1 MNLHQTLTT
10 QAEEHVNRLFKSVD
24 TSDLIYHNIE
34 HTQRVVTHCMEI
46 SDHYRLPQN
55 EKAILLIAAWFH
67 DTGHLYTTP
76 DAHEAKSVELMKE
89 FMASH
94 AVESDFTEAVEQCIL
109 ATRIETQ
116 PHNLLQEIIKD
127 ADVYNLG
134 TSEFKVTNKQIKK
147 EYQRRGLTELLKD
160 WDMQTL
166 QLLEMHKF
174 YTTYCQEQLNQKKEK
189 NLAKLREK
197 VEEKIANA
205 APQGVQFQPSGKDN
219 LSSTKRGLINKGI
232 QTMLRLT
239 SENHLE
245 LSGMAD
251 GKANILISVNA
262 IIISVILTVL
272 IRKIEVDRHL
282 AIPTFIFLF
291 FSVATIIL
299 AILAT
304 RPQVTVGNFSRT
316 DVMHKK
322 TNLLFFGNFFR
333 TSLDEYKWA
342 MSNLMQD
349 PEYLYGNLVTD
360 IHSLG
365 VVLGRKY
372 NLLRKAYN
380 LFMVGI
386 ILSVLAFILAIVLH
400 NPQTNTVINSEASS
414 PL

>member
-1 MNLHQTLTT
+1 
-10 QAEEHVNRLFKSVD
+10 
-24 TSDLIYHNIE
+24 
-34 HTQRVVTHCMEI
+34 
-46 SDHYRLPQN
+46 
-55 EKAILLIAAWFH
+55 
-67 DTGHLYTTP
+67 
-76 DAHEAKSVELMKE
+76 
-89 FMASH
+89 
-94 AVESDFTEAVEQCIL
+94 
-109 ATRIETQ
+109 
-116 PHNLLQEIIKD
+116 
-127 ADVYNLG
+127 
-134 TSEFKVTNKQIKK
+134 
-147 EYQRRGLTELLKD
+147 
-160 WDMQTL
+160 
-166 QLLEMHKF
+166 
-174 YTTYCQEQLNQKKEK
+174 
-189 NLAKLREK
+189 
-197 VEEKIANA
+197 
-205 APQGVQFQPSGKDN
+205 
-219 LSSTKRGLINKGI
+219 
-232 QTMLRLT
+232 MLRLT

-245 LSGMAD
+245 LSSMAD

-304 RPQVTVGNFSRT
+304 RPQVTVGNFSRN

-372 NLLRKAYN
+372 ALLRKAYN

-386 ILSVLAFILAIVLH
+386 IVSVIAFILAIMLH
-400 NPQTNTVINSEASS
+400 DPQTNSVINSNSTS